1 MASYVFTDVNLREAQ
16 LYADY
21 VSIEHDLSRTRDFVA
36 MVLQEQRNAQ
46 PNWSL
51 LGALMVAVIV
61 QYARPFS
68 GDQRARTGEKRELI
82 LSPEQL
88 EAHQYY
94 LAIRSKFIAHSV
106 NAFEDNQPVAYY
118 VAEEPEQGV
127 TSISCQHRRVAAL
140 AEADLETI
148 DELAGA
154 WLTYVRQR
162 RETEQAALLE
172 IVQQIPLED
181 LLKEPQS
188 DGRLDLSRPMAS
200 RRRF

>member
-1 MASYVFTDVNLREAQ
+1 
-16 LYADY
+16 
-21 VSIEHDLSRTRDFVA
+21 
-36 MVLQEQRNAQ
+36 
-46 PNWSL
+46 
-51 LGALMVAVIV
+51 MVAVIV

-68 GDQRARTGEKRELI
+68 GDQRARIGEKRELI

>member
-127 TSISCQHRRVAAL
+127 TSISTESTSDRRFQKSATPSLKPFRFGSGDHIRMIPDPFHRS
-140 AEADLETI
+140 
-148 DELAGA
+148 LAG
-154 WLTYVRQR
+154 T
-162 RETEQAALLE
+162 
-172 IVQQIPLED
+172 I
-181 LLKEPQS
+181 
-188 DGRLDLSRPMAS
+188 
-200 RRRF
+200 